1 MRKTIYRSNRVFE
14 SKDKT
19 TTISVVYEV
28 GEMKSL
34 IGTTIIVTADGA
46 IIEVVDTFD
55 EAIQSINKHW
65 EKITLEAVDRSIDR
79 ELKEEDLIM

>member
-65 EKITLEAVDRSIDR
+65 ERITSEAVDRSIDR
-79 ELKEEDLIM
+79 ELKEKDLIM